1 MRAPRGTGVRI
12 FSVPNVRS
20 EFRTLVRN
28 SEPTPTGRYGHLSE
42 PNVRSVARS
51 VARPNARSVARPNV
65 RSVARSR
72 PARGQLAASSRVRT
86 L

>member
-51 VARPNARSVARPNV
+51 VARPNV

-72 PARGQLAASSRVRT
+72 PTRGQLAASSRVRT

>member
-51 VARPNARSVARPNV
+51 VARPNV